1 MLVSEIVALAIHC
14 RLAVRDFPNDPSII
28 EIGELQAGFLQLLC
42 GLILKRF
49 KHLCFWLDL
58 HIHHRR
64 HANRLWRREEH
75 VREELR

>member
-42 GLILKRF
+42 DLILKRF

-58 HIHHRR
+58 HIIYIT
-64 HANRLWRREEH
+64 AGMQIDCGDEKNM
-75 VREELR
+75 